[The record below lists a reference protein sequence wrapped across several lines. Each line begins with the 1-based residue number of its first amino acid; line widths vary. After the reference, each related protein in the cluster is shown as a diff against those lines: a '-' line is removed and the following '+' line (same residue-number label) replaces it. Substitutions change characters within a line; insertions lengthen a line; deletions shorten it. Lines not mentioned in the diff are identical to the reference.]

1 MDQKRIP
8 AYNISSV
15 KMSRLKK
22 KVLELLIM
30 FSYQL
35 SFFPKILLF
44 LYNLSIDTWKCN
56 RSPNFKLKL
65 WIKGKN
71 AGGYLPIIFFSPI
84 RKPKAIVSIEKV
96 NCRNNCN
103 SSIVRLKFSNIG
115 HFKFWCLYQFD
126 PFLNNLSWNTWKC
139 NRSPNF
145 QPNLWIKGKHT
156 GGYLTI
162 IFFSQIFFFL
172 YK

>member
-1 MDQKRIP
+1 
-8 AYNISSV
+8 
-15 KMSRLKK
+15 
-22 KVLELLIM
+22 M

-44 LYNLSIDTWKCN
+44 LNNLSIDTWKCN

-103 SSIVRLKFSNIG
+103 SSIVGLKFSNIG
-115 HFKFWCLYQFD
+115 HFKFWCLTLFLTICPEILENAIEVQTLSQTYESKVNIQEDIWQLLFSVKIYF
-126 PFLNNLSWNTWKC
+126 FLNKKVSTMYCFYAL
-139 NRSPNF
+139 
-145 QPNLWIKGKHT
+145 
-156 GGYLTI
+156 
-162 IFFSQIFFFL
+162 
-172 YK
+172 